1 MFKNEREKKVSRT
14 EARTTRK
21 CLLKRDPV
29 TGKIYELLIQAAGNP
44 NSHFLEAVDRFFS
57 K

>member
-14 EARTTRK
+14 EARANRK
-21 CLLKRDPV
+21 CLPKHDPV

-44 NSHFLEAVDRFFS
+44 NSHFLEAVDRFL
-57 K
+57 